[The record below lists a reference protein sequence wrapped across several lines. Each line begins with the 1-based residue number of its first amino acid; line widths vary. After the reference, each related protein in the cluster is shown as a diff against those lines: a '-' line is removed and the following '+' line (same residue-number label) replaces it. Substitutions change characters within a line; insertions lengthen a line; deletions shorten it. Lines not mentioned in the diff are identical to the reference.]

1 MSNVFKV
8 IDMIAKEGLAIAH
21 EKGTFVSTVNRQYD
35 DSFGRAGEKV
45 GGTLRVREP
54 NEYTVRTSGRVMDVQ
69 DQNEST
75 QTITLATQYGV
86 DMAFTSDELTLNTDD
101 PSQVERFSKR
111 YIEPAMARLVSK
123 IDGECLSTATKA
135 IYNLVGTPG
144 TVVGASG
151 DTTALGL
158 ARAKLNQ
165 GLAPIDNNRSFQ
177 VDAVTMASISNA
189 YKGLFLPENQLKKS
203 FTEGFVGRNAMANF
217 YENERTYNHGVG
229 SDVTGKT
236 HASDAEVTDGGTSIK
251 FAASSDDVNIN
262 AGDVFTIAGVYACH
276 PETKASLGHLQQ
288 FVATAAATTGAC
300 PISPATVLTGAKQNV
315 CSAAGAQLAVTAFDN
330 QAVTFVGTASTSYR
344 NNLMY
349 HRDAFTFV
357 MADLPIMDDAH
368 KCVSKRYE
376 DMSMRV
382 WLASD
387 IRNDQLLCRLDM
399 LWGFH
404 VFRPA
409 WACRVTN

>member
-21 EKGTFVSTVNRQYD
+21 EKATFTGTVNRQYD
-35 DSFGRAGEKV
+35 DSFGKSGEKV

-54 NEYTVRTSGRVMDVQ
+54 NEYEVRTTGRIMNVQ

-86 DMAFTSDELTLNTDD
+86 DMAFTSDELSLNTDN
-101 PSQVERFSKR
+101 PSDVARFSKR
-111 YIEPAMARLVSK
+111 YIEPAIARLVSK
-123 IDGECLSTATKA
+123 IDGECIATATKGV
-135 IYNLVGTPG
+135 YNLVGTPG

-165 GLAPIDNNRSFQ
+165 GLAPIDDNRSFQ
-177 VDAVTMASISNA
+177 VDSVTMASISNA

-203 FTEGFVGRNAMANF
+203 FTEGFIGRNAMANF

-236 HASDAEVTDGGTSIK
+236 HASNAEVTDGGTTIK

-262 AGDVFTIAGVYACH
+262 AGDVFTVAGVYAAH

-288 FVATAAATTGAC
+288 FVATAAGTTGAI
-300 PISPATVLTGAKQNV
+300 PISPSTILTGAKQNV
-315 CSAAGAQLAVTAFDN
+315 CSAAGAALAVTAFDN
-330 QAVTFVGTASTSYR
+330 AAVTFIGTANTSYR

-368 KCVSKRYE
+368 KCVRRRYE
-376 DMSMRV
+376 DMSLRV
-382 WLASD
+382 WMASD
-387 IRNDQLLCRLDM
+387 ILNDQLLCRLDM
-399 LWGFH
+399 LWGFK

-409 WACRVTN
+409 WACRITN

>member
-368 KCVSKRYE
+368 KCVSKRFE
-376 DMSMRV
+376 DMSLRV
-382 WLASD
+382 WMASD
-387 IRNDQLLCRLDM
+387 INNDQLLCRLDM
-399 LWGFH
+399 LWGFK